1 MKILKNLRRVFPLY
15 THKRVVQITKDTIN
29 ATIHG
34 TFEFIK
40 NDTDIV
46 HVDTREVIDNA
57 EIDLKKGKNIS
68 SLRDQVYQQLEKEGI
83 HAKRQQK

>member
-1 MKILKNLRRVFPLY
+1 MKILNNLKRVFPLY

-46 HVDTREVIDNA
+46 DVNTREVIDNA
-57 EIDLKKGKNIS
+57 EIDYKKGKSILN
-68 SLRDQVYQQLEKEGI
+68 LRDQVYQQLKKEGI
-83 HAKRQQK
+83 HPNKK

>member
-1 MKILKNLRRVFPLY
+1 MKILKNLKRVFPLY

-46 HVDTREVIDNA
+46 DVDTRKVIDNA
-57 EIDLKKGKNIS
+57 EIDFKKGKSILN
-68 SLRDQVYQQLEKEGI
+68 LQDQVYQQLEKEGI
-83 HAKRQQK
+83 YPKRK

>member
-1 MKILKNLRRVFPLY
+1 MKFLKNLRKAFPFY

-46 HVDTREVIDNA
+46 HVDTREVIENA
-57 EIDLKKGKNIS
+57 EIDFKKGKSIS
-68 SLRDQVYQQLEKEGI
+68 NLRDQVYQQLEKEGI
-83 HAKRQQK
+83 HPNRK